1 MFENESITIIAMS
14 VGFILAAVTIGRA
27 LLRRT
32 LFPQVP
38 LKEFVISLVA
48 GTGIV
53 YLIVK
58 IPLLG
63 MLAGI
68 GLIVFLLGPSLLK
81 LKPIRF

>member
-1 MFENESITIIAMS
+1 MFENESITIIAIS

-32 LFPQVP
+32 LFPKVP
-38 LKEFVISLVA
+38 LKEFAISLVA
-48 GTGIV
+48 GTGVV

-58 IPLLG
+58 VPVLG
-63 MLAGI
+63 ILAGV

-81 LKPIRF
+81 IKPLRF